1 MPTTTSPKSGSRV
14 DAILELIDG
23 ALAEYDASV
32 NTPAPAEDDQFP
44 LMAA

>member
-32 NTPAPAEDDQFP
+32 NAAPSVEEDQFP